1 MADAKQ
7 PQAYTADGKPVAA
20 EDTAAAVREGRAFFQ
35 KGQRVYAKNE
45 AGDLVTVAA
54 EDASL
59 PGYRVL
65 SDEQIRQARLK
76 KDAES
81 ASGMAKTVGEGVV
94 RGATLGFAEP
104 SMLYDAEGREAALAR
119 QRYNPG
125 LSGGSELA
133 GAVGGGLA
141 AALLSGGAG
150 GAAAARGV
158 GSAAARMGGRAALSP
173 WLAADA
179 VGGLA
184 ERGVARALGDGLLAR
199 GAALGARGA
208 AEGAVAGA
216 GHEVSQSVLE
226 DTPLTAERLL
236 AGAAEGA
243 GTGAILGGGIGVLG
257 RGLGKAGEAMLGR
270 MQGGSSLEGAL
281 RGFAERRAFK
291 QVTGNARKFFDE
303 ATDHGSNMARPERI
317 GRKLIDAGIPEEAG
331 AAISAVSAR
340 ADEAASRLRT
350 IAAEM
355 DGAGVRVDTAKI
367 LGQVD
372 DQIARIRETPSAAFQ
387 KVAKRIESEIRP
399 FRKAVD
405 DGQSFTFSDLWG
417 LRQKLD
423 QTIRWE
429 SKQRGPAEEALRDM
443 VGAFRSELDDSIE
456 RAIATDATGAVQ
468 RAEMAAAAPGALD
481 GLDDLSGLAGRSA
494 NDAAP
499 TGQVSGDLLGRWKQ
513 AKEDYA
519 DFALAKKAAKDLAIR
534 NEKNRFFS
542 PSDYGTGGLMGGVMA
557 VLSGSGLAGVATS
570 MAAGAAHKLIRERG
584 AGVLARIA
592 DRSAAVAGRME
603 IAGKVAALVES
614 PKRLGPAVA
623 VSVSKLF
630 DRYMAELSKD
640 DAETAAHVGDATADL
655 GLRYP
660 DVAAAVQKAMLE
672 DRKYLRSVEP
682 IPQTRVNAT
691 MTPRATPAV
700 YAFDAKKAFVDAATA
715 LDDPM
720 SVFDDIARGDLPLSK
735 IRALKVRRPGLWG
748 EMRQTVA
755 RHAVR
760 REEALPYSRRVL
772 LGVAFDFPS
781 DWSMVHVAEI
791 QGSLAAPDEKAKTD
805 PRAAPSKVDDDPGAA
820 ISPDGFGLGA

>member
-1 MADAKQ
+1 
-7 PQAYTADGKPVAA
+7 
-20 EDTAAAVREGRAFFQ
+20 
-35 KGQRVYAKNE
+35 
-45 AGDLVTVAA
+45 
-54 EDASL
+54 
-59 PGYRVL
+59 
-65 SDEQIRQARLK
+65 
-76 KDAES
+76 
-81 ASGMAKTVGEGVV
+81 
-94 RGATLGFAEP
+94 
-104 SMLYDAEGREAALAR
+104 
-119 QRYNPG
+119 
-125 LSGGSELA
+125 
-133 GAVGGGLA
+133 
-141 AALLSGGAG
+141 
-150 GAAAARGV
+150 
-158 GSAAARMGGRAALSP
+158 
-173 WLAADA
+173 
-179 VGGLA
+179 
-184 ERGVARALGDGLLAR
+184 
-199 GAALGARGA
+199 
-208 AEGAVAGA
+208 
-216 GHEVSQSVLE
+216 
-226 DTPLTAERLL
+226 
-236 AGAAEGA
+236 
-243 GTGAILGGGIGVLG
+243 
-257 RGLGKAGEAMLGR
+257 
-270 MQGGSSLEGAL
+270 
-281 RGFAERRAFK
+281 
-291 QVTGNARKFFDE
+291 
-303 ATDHGSNMARPERI
+303 
-317 GRKLIDAGIPEEAG
+317 
-331 AAISAVSAR
+331 
-340 ADEAASRLRT
+340 
-350 IAAEM
+350 
-355 DGAGVRVDTAKI
+355 
-367 LGQVD
+367 
-372 DQIARIRETPSAAFQ
+372 
-387 KVAKRIESEIRP
+387 
-399 FRKAVD
+399 
-405 DGQSFTFSDLWG
+405 
-417 LRQKLD
+417 
-423 QTIRWE
+423 
-429 SKQRGPAEEALRDM
+429 
-443 VGAFRSELDDSIE
+443 
-456 RAIATDATGAVQ
+456 
-468 RAEMAAAAPGALD
+468 
-481 GLDDLSGLAGRSA
+481 
-494 NDAAP
+494 
-499 TGQVSGDLLGRWKQ
+499 
-513 AKEDYA
+513 
-519 DFALAKKAAKDLAIR
+519 
-534 NEKNRFFS
+534 
-542 PSDYGTGGLMGGVMA
+542 MA